1 MTHDYIKKL
10 IILRL
15 LESLDDCASMQ
26 DSIYLLETTKCV
38 KKVCEKMDS
47 WCCGEGLD
55 DVYEDINK
63 KYETLQNAEYLGEQL
78 PSIKY
83 KYAKTYHYRS

>member
-78 PSIKY
+78 K
-83 KYAKTYHYRS
+83 

>member
-1 MTHDYIKKL
+1 MTHDYITKL

-15 LESLDDCASMQ
+15 LESLDDCASLQ
-26 DSIYLLETTKCV
+26 DNTYLLETTKCV
-38 KKVCEKMDS
+38 KKLCEKMDS

-78 PSIKY
+78 QSIKY
-83 KYAKTYHYRS
+83 K